1 MYREEQR
8 ALPAYEKP
16 PARPVDVYYMK
27 LVCENE
33 DMALYFDDLKT
44 LDMRAVSAVNG
55 TLLGVCSYGSNATF
69 TNIHMYIPG

>member
-1 MYREEQR
+1 MRIPEDRTVILYGSLWRT
-8 ALPAYEKP
+8 A
-16 PARPVDVYYMK
+16 VFYMK